1 MYRLQRRNVLSNSV
15 NCANCSTA
23 CRIVARN
30 GSFAWR
36 CPRKGCQAILSIRDG
51 SFFSNSHLKLTDLV
65 AITYWWSRGVNV
77 SVAVHETGH
86 SQTTIVD
93 WYNFHRDV
101 CAQYFLDHPV
111 MIGGPGKT
119 VEIDESKFGKRK
131 YNRGRYVEGHWV
143 FGGKERDSSEAFM
156 VDVQDRSAATFLH
169 IILKHVRPGTNIIS
183 DEWRAYSQL
192 SSQGMS
198 HQTVNHSVN
207 FIDPSTGAHTQGIE
221 STWAQTKRMMR
232 REGVMNTSRNLFP
245 TYLQEF
251 LWRRKFGDLDP
262 FVTILQHVAEQ
273 YPV

>member
-1 MYRLQRRNVLSNSV
+1 M
-15 NCANCSTA
+15 
-23 CRIVARN
+23 
-30 GSFAWR
+30 
-36 CPRKGCQAILSIRDG
+36 
-51 SFFSNSHLKLTDLV
+51 
-65 AITYWWSRGVNV
+65 NV

-119 VEIDESKFGKRK
+119 VEIDESKFSKRK

-143 FGGKERDSSEAFM
+143 FGGIERDSSEAFM
-156 VDVQDRSAATFLH
+156 VEVQDRSAATLLP

-207 FIDPSTGAHTQGIE
+207 FIVLS
-221 STWAQTKRMMR
+221 QTKRMMR

>member
-1 MYRLQRRNVLSNSV
+1 MKKRPCIGCKDGTCSQIVSTVPNARLLAVLLPG
-15 NCANCSTA
+15 
-23 CRIVARN
+23 RDR
-30 GSFAWR
+30 
-36 CPRKGCQAILSIRDG
+36 PRKGCQAILSIRDG

-77 SVAVHETGH
+77 GVAVHETGH
-86 SQTTIVD
+86 SQTTITD

-143 FGGKERDSSEAFM
+143 FGGIERDSSEAFM
-156 VDVQDRSAATFLH
+156 VEVQDRSAATLLP
-169 IILKHVRPGTNIIS
+169 IILEHVRPGTNIIS

-192 SSQGMS
+192 LSQGMS

-251 LWRRKFGDLDP
+251 LWRCKFGDLDP
-262 FVTILQHVAEQ
+262 FVTILEHIAEQ

>member
-1 MYRLQRRNVLSNSV
+1 M
-15 NCANCSTA
+15 
-23 CRIVARN
+23 
-30 GSFAWR
+30 
-36 CPRKGCQAILSIRDG
+36 
-51 SFFSNSHLKLTDLV
+51 
-65 AITYWWSRGVNV
+65 
-77 SVAVHETGH
+77 
-86 SQTTIVD
+86 
-93 WYNFHRDV
+93 
-101 CAQYFLDHPV
+101 
-111 MIGGPGKT
+111 
-119 VEIDESKFGKRK
+119 EIDESKFGKRK

-143 FGGKERDSSEAFM
+143 FGGIERDSSEAFM
-156 VDVQDRSAATFLH
+156 VEVQDRSAATLLP

-198 HQTVNHSVN
+198 HQTVNHLVN

-251 LWRRKFGDLDP
+251 LWRRKFEDLDP

-273 YPV
+273 YPI